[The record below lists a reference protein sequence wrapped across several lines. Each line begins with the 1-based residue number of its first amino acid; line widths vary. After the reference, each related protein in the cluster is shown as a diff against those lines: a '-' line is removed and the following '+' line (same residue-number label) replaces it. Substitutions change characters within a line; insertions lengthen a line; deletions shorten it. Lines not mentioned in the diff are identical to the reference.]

1 MNHKELDERENH
13 KTLERI
19 DGNYIWKEIRSVLNL
34 DKGILYTIKELLLRP
49 GHTVR
54 EFILYDRKRLV
65 KPILFVIFSSLV
77 FVILQKTLDFNTGA
91 APENMASPGVTQAF
105 AWVGENF
112 GIFNILLG
120 FFIGFW
126 TRLFFIKSRYN
137 IYEIFILVFFTI
149 GIGNLIYTFF
159 GIVESISG
167 FESYGLTYLIAMAYS
182 VWAIGSF
189 FNKNKIL
196 SYFGGL
202 LSYFFGTMTG
212 SFLIALVGILM
223 DLFNKSG

>member
-1 MNHKELDERENH
+1 MNNKELEAPENP

-19 DGNYIWKEIRSVLNL
+19 DGTYIWREISSVLNF

-49 GHTVR
+49 GNTVR

-65 KPILFVIFSSLV
+65 KPIIFVIFSSLV
-77 FVILQKTLDFNTGA
+77 FIILQKILDFNTGA
-91 APENMASPGVTQAF
+91 APQNTDSAGVTKTFQ
-105 AWVGENF
+105 WVEENF
-112 GIFNILLG
+112 GIFNITLG

-126 TRLFFIKSRYN
+126 TRLFFLKSKYN
-137 IYEIFILVFFTI
+137 IYEIFILVFFII
-149 GIGNLIYTFF
+149 GIGNLIFTFF
-159 GIVESISG
+159 GIVESITG
-167 FESYGLTYLIAMAYS
+167 FESYGLTYLMAMSYS

-196 SYFGGL
+196 SYFKGL

-212 SFLIALVGILM
+212 SFLLVLIGILI